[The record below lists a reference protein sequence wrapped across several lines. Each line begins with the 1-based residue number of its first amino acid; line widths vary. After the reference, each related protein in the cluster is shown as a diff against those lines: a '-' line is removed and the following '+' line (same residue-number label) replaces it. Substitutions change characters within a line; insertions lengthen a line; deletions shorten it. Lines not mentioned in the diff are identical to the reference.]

1 MEKQPKCSYCEI
13 FGEKPHC
20 HNCKI
25 FNKAVTNRDPHEIPY
40 SLEEMI
46 AYINNPE
53 SNFDGDFRVGDYK
66 LVELTTGEQVR
77 LVLIDTDKDDLASGT
92 GKAKTTFAILPI
104 DGRYEMNVES
114 TNRGGYTASKMR
126 MTYLPRIFS
135 LFPKELREA
144 IKPVLKK
151 TADLSVGEIKSSTEV
166 LWLFSEVEVLG
177 KNSYS
182 QRGEGEQYEHFM
194 LKKNRPFPNY
204 VWTRSPYRSD
214 CFCVVCGDDSGY
226 GYAYDFCGV
235 LFGFCI

>member
-1 MEKQPKCSYCEI
+1 
-13 FGEKPHC
+13 
-20 HNCKI
+20 
-25 FNKAVTNRDPHEIPY
+25 
-40 SLEEMI
+40 MI

-53 SNFDGDFRVGDYK
+53 SDFDGDFRVGDYK
-66 LVELTTGEQVR
+66 VVSLSTGEQVR
-77 LVLIDTDKDDLASGT
+77 LVLIDTEKDDLASGE

-104 DGRYEMNVES
+104 DGRYEMNEES

-135 LFPKELREA
+135 LLPQVLKDA
-144 IKPVLKK
+144 IKPVSKK
-151 TADLSVGEIKSSTEV
+151 TADLSAGDIKSSTEV

-182 QRGEGEQYEHFM
+182 QRGEGEQYEHFT

-204 VWTRSPYRSD
+204 VWTRSPYRSSY
-214 CFCVVCGDDSGY
+214 FCIVYDDGSHY
-226 GYAYDFCGV
+226 SSANNFYGV

>member
-1 MEKQPKCSYCEI
+1 MEKQPKCSYCET

-53 SNFDGDFRVGDYK
+53 SDFGGDFRVGDYK
-66 LVELTTGEQVR
+66 FIELTTGEQVR

-114 TNRGGYTASKMR
+114 TNRDGYTASKMR

-135 LFPKELREA
+135 LLPQVLKDA
-144 IKPVLKK
+144 IKPVSKK
-151 TADLSVGEIKSSTEV
+151 TADLIAGDIKSSTEV

-177 KNSYS
+177 AISYS
-182 QRGEGEQYEHFM
+182 QRGEGEQYEHFT
-194 LKKNRPFPNY
+194 LKKNRQFPNY
-204 VWTRSPYRSD
+204 VWTRSPCRSSS
-214 CFCVVCGDDSGY
+214 FCVVSGDDSY
-226 GYAYDFCGV
+226 YYCANNFHDV

>member
-13 FGEKPHC
+13 FGDKPHC

-53 SNFDGDFRVGDYK
+53 SDFDGDFRVGDYK
-66 LVELTTGEQVR
+66 LVSLSTGEQVR
-77 LVLIDTDKDDLASGT
+77 LVLIDTEKDDLASGE

-104 DGRYEMNVES
+104 DGRYEMNEES

-135 LFPKELREA
+135 LLPQALKDA
-144 IKPVLKK
+144 IKPVFKR
-151 TADLSVGEIKSSTEV
+151 TADLSAGDIKSSTEV

-182 QRGEGEQYEHFM
+182 RRGEGEQYEHFT

-204 VWTRSPYRSD
+204 VWTRSPYRGDS
-214 CFCVVCGDDSGY
+214 FCVVYGGDSSC
-226 GYAYDFCGV
+226 GYAGSFYGV
-235 LFGFCI
+235 PFGFCI